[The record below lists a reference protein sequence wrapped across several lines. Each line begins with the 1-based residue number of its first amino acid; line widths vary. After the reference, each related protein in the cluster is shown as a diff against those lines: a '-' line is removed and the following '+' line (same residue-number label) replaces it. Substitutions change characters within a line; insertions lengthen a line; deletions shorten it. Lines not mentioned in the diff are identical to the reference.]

1 MDKFERLSGEVAKLR
16 KELNTQG
23 VRLTLAQMWI
33 DLYTFGYDA
42 LLHYG
47 VNFRDLPEYK
57 ESIPDDA
64 MHLPVS
70 EARNTI
76 AGWMGRLK
84 SAINAAVRR
93 KGFRLV

>member
-1 MDKFERLSGEVAKLR
+1 MDKIDRLDKEVAKLR
-16 KELNTQG
+16 KEVSVQG
-23 VRLTLAQMWI
+23 IRLLLAQAWI

-57 ESIPDDA
+57 ESIPDEA
-64 MHLPVS
+64 MKLPVS
-70 EARNTI
+70 EARNQI
-76 AGWMGRLK
+76 VMWMGRLK

>member
-1 MDKFERLSGEVAKLR
+1 MDKLERLSEEVGKLR
-16 KELNTQG
+16 KELNIQG
-23 VRLTLAQMWI
+23 IRLTLAQMWI
-33 DLYTFGYDA
+33 DLYTRGYDA

-64 MHLPVS
+64 MKMPVT

-76 AGWMGRLK
+76 EKWMARLK
-84 SAINAAVRR
+84 NSLAAAVRR
-93 KGFRLV
+93 KGFKLV